1 MISKKL
7 AIDVLNEALATGA
20 DYAEIF
26 YEDSSSNSISIEN
39 GKVETATSN
48 ALCGV
53 GLRLLKEN
61 QCIYG
66 YTNDLSKK
74 GLFALANSLNK
85 SLNGKRVLTVD
96 NLDMIRCK
104 NRNPVVNSYKNISI
118 QEKIDLVKEGVSEI
132 ESLKDPRIVRYIGNF
147 GHNTRFVAVFNSK
160 GKWFKRE
167 TEFARLA
174 YMVVTADENSFETG
188 FEGPGCQLD
197 ISYFK
202 NKVKARDVAIA
213 VASAPLIP
221 SG

>member
-118 QEKIDLVKEGVSEI
+118 QEKIDLVKEILLKVFKYNTWQEFVDSQQLGECQTIAKAVCRLFPKFKYVSVYVNASDEANEALKE
-132 ESLKDPRIVRYIGNF
+132 ES
-147 GHNTRFVAVFNSK
+147 
-160 GKWFKRE
+160 
-167 TEFARLA
+167 
-174 YMVVTADENSFETG
+174 
-188 FEGPGCQLD
+188 
-197 ISYFK
+197 
-202 NKVKARDVAIA
+202 VAIHY
-213 VASAPLIP
+213 LNKLR
-221 SG
+221 